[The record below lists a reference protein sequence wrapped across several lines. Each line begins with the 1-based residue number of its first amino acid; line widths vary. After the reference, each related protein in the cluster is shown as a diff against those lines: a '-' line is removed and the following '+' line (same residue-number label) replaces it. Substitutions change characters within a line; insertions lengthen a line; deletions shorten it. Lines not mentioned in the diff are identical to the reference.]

1 MSYRVGHTASN
12 VPPVKVGS
20 AAIHIDM
27 HGHKAGVHNH
37 KFRYRD
43 VP

>member
-1 MSYRVGHTASN
+1 MSYRVGHTVYN

-20 AAIHIDM
+20 VAVLIDM
-27 HGHKAGVHNH
+27 HGHKTGVHNY
-37 KFRYRD
+37 KFWYRN